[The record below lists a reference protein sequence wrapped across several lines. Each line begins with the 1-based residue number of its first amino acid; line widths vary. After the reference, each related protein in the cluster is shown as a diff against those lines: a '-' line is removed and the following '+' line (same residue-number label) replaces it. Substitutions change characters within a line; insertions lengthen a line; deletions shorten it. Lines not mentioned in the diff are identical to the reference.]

1 MGMYIKSNSSNTIQ
15 SVLIAR
21 FNTLVYATSNAYPPS
36 FNNLPPCDASTNPF
50 SFKDASAHPV
60 KMFRSF
66 HVDSPCRTRTSLC
79 ACSSLLLLLRLLD
92 VDDDDDDDDDGEILR
107 WWTGVT
113 KPVAVYVLR
122 RASST
127 TTRIDDVIE
136 LEISPVAVLNKIMTS
151 SPQGTA
157 SRRNSFS
164 TSSIIPHLLFV
175 VVASD
180 HHTSSLP
187 PTNMAK
193 FNYAAALL
201 VSLLIGESNAF
212 TTINSSVVRGE
223 TTSLS
228 ATIKSV
234 KAREILD
241 SRGNPTVEVE
251 LCTEDGKFVASV
263 PSGASTGAYEACE
276 LRDGGARYLGKGVL
290 TAVKNVNSILGPAV
304 LGMDPANQRSVDM
317 KMIDIDGTTNKSSM
331 GANGK

>member
-1 MGMYIKSNSSNTIQ
+1 
-15 SVLIAR
+15 
-21 FNTLVYATSNAYPPS
+21 
-36 FNNLPPCDASTNPF
+36 
-50 SFKDASAHPV
+50 
-60 KMFRSF
+60 
-66 HVDSPCRTRTSLC
+66 
-79 ACSSLLLLLRLLD
+79 
-92 VDDDDDDDDDGEILR
+92 
-107 WWTGVT
+107 
-113 KPVAVYVLR
+113 
-122 RASST
+122 
-127 TTRIDDVIE
+127 
-136 LEISPVAVLNKIMTS
+136 
-151 SPQGTA
+151 
-157 SRRNSFS
+157 
-164 TSSIIPHLLFV
+164 
-175 VVASD
+175 
-180 HHTSSLP
+180 
-187 PTNMAK
+187 MAK

-201 VSLLIGESNAF
+201 VSLLVGESNAF
-212 TTINSSVVRGE
+212 TTINSSAVRGV
-223 TTSLS
+223 TTSLG

>member
-1 MGMYIKSNSSNTIQ
+1 
-15 SVLIAR
+15 
-21 FNTLVYATSNAYPPS
+21 
-36 FNNLPPCDASTNPF
+36 
-50 SFKDASAHPV
+50 
-60 KMFRSF
+60 
-66 HVDSPCRTRTSLC
+66 
-79 ACSSLLLLLRLLD
+79 
-92 VDDDDDDDDDGEILR
+92 
-107 WWTGVT
+107 
-113 KPVAVYVLR
+113 
-122 RASST
+122 
-127 TTRIDDVIE
+127 
-136 LEISPVAVLNKIMTS
+136 MTS
-151 SPQGTA
+151 SPQIPRIPLHVGTLYL
-157 SRRNSFS
+157 RHPSFPIS
-164 TSSIIPHLLFV
+164 FCVVV
-175 VVASD
+175 VVAQPTAILT
-180 HHTSSLP
+180 HFTKP

-201 VSLLIGESNAF
+201 VSLLVGESNAF
-212 TTINSSVVRGE
+212 TTINSSAVRGV
-223 TTSLS
+223 TTSLG